1 FSCDPHLLEAILHAA
16 ERLGH
21 ELESR
26 IVEETLLHTRHE
38 AETRDLTDLAHF
50 TEEPEIEN
58 ELLIPPTTEV
68 VEKLIDDQQEP
79 LVRVLLLKRPHH
91 LDEGILVV
99 GHRIGAREGE
109 AHPHLREVLLELTA
123 DDVAERHRDRADL
136 NTDDLESPCDR
147 LGLVHHGR
155 V

>member
-1 FSCDPHLLEAILHAA
+1 IERCKLLKVRADETLLPLILLEEPLRDDEGDVLPDDPRLLETVLHPAQLT
-16 ERLGH
+16 RH

-38 AETRDLTDLAHF
+38 AEARDLTDLAHF

-91 LDEGILVV
+91 LD
-99 GHRIGAREGE
+99 
-109 AHPHLREVLLELTA
+109 
-123 DDVAERHRDRADL
+123 
-136 NTDDLESPCDR
+136 
-147 LGLVHHGR
+147 
-155 V
+155 